1 MWHNPRATTLRKKLL
16 PTSLLAGLC
25 LSVSGGLHA
34 ESLEE
39 VFQLA
44 KQNDALL
51 KSQAAQ
57 AAAGRETG
65 NIYKAQLLP
74 QAALNASKSRSKND
88 MQGYRCSGTGMGGV
102 GSGIGGTGTQGGCD
116 NIRTNTTSSNFT
128 VTQTLFNM
136 EQWYDY
142 EKGKKVGEQADAQYR
157 ADEMAFMVRV
167 VDTYIGVLHAIDT
180 YQTALAQEKAIA
192 RQLDQAKQRF
202 DVGLIAITDVHE
214 SQATFDSAHVETLS
228 AQGNIGIAFEAVEQ
242 LTGQRLEKI
251 SPLADNLPIKML
263 EPEAQAEW
271 EKLALANNPNLSV
284 AHLAVDASRANTKA
298 RRSAH
303 LPTLYGSFQHSNSD
317 GDVNYGNGFGTLN
330 DDMNG
335 NTVAINLRIPLYSGG
350 GVSAAR
356 RQAYQQQIAAEE
368 KLTDSQRSVVQGA
381 RSYHLAVKTDIQRVS
396 AQKQAI
402 VSAQSALDATQAG
415 YEVGTRNIVDLLNA
429 EQNLY
434 RVKMLYSTARYQ
446 FILDTL
452 RLLQTAGTLTEDNV
466 LQLNQWMMSENSYN
480 RSQFQQ

>member
-1 MWHNPRATTLRKKLL
+1 MLRHVQKLKLQKMAVRAG
-16 PTSLLAGLC
+16 AFVVLC
-25 LSVSGGLHA
+25 TVMTGALHA
-34 ESLEE
+34 ETLEDI
-39 VFQLA
+39 FQEA

-74 QAALNASKSRSKND
+74 QAALGATKSRSKND
-88 MQGYRCSGTGMGGV
+88 IDGYRCSSSSMGGSSSM
-102 GSGIGGTGTQGGCD
+102 GASGHCND
-116 NIRTNTTSSNFT
+116 VRSNTTSSNLT

-136 EQWYDY
+136 EQWYDFQ
-142 EKGKKVGEQADAQYR
+142 KGKKLGEQADAQYR
-157 ADEMAFMVRV
+157 VDEMEFMVHV

-180 YQTALAQEKAIA
+180 YQTALAQEKAIE
-192 RQLDQAKQRF
+192 RQLEQAKQRF
-202 DVGLIAITDVHE
+202 DVGLIAITDVQE

-228 AQGNIGIAFEAVEQ
+228 ALGNIGIAFEAVEQ
-242 LTGQRLEKI
+242 LTGQRLDKI
-251 SPLADNLPIKML
+251 APLSADLPVKML
-263 EPEAQAEW
+263 QPEAQAEW
-271 EKLALANNPNLSV
+271 EKLALENNPGLSV
-284 AHLAVDASRANTKA
+284 ATLAVDAARENAKA

-317 GDVNYGNGFGTLN
+317 GDINYGNGFGTLN

-335 NTVAINLRIPLYSGG
+335 NAVAINLRIPLYSGG

-356 RQAYQQQIAAEE
+356 RQAYQQQIATEE

-381 RSYHLAVKTDIQRVS
+381 RSYHLAVATDIQRVA

-415 YEVGTRNIVDLLNA
+415 YEVGTRNIVDVLDA
-429 EQNLY
+429 EQRLY
-434 RVKMLYSTARYQ
+434 RVKLLYSTARYQ
-446 FILDTL
+446 YILDTL
-452 RLLQTAGTLTEDNV
+452 RLLQTAGTLTEANV
-466 LQLNQWMMSENSYN
+466 LTLNQWMEPEKSYV
-480 RSQFQQ
+480 RTQF

>member
-1 MWHNPRATTLRKKLL
+1 MLRHVQKMSLQKTARVTALTL
-16 PTSLLAGLC
+16 LC
-25 LSVSGGLHA
+25 TVLSGGLQA
-34 ESLEE
+34 ETLGD
-39 VFQLA
+39 VFQEA

-65 NIYKAQLLP
+65 NIYKAPLLP
-74 QAALNASKSRSKND
+74 QAALGATKSKSKND
-88 MQGYRCSGTGMGGV
+88 IQGYRCSSSSMGG
-102 GSGIGGTGTQGGCD
+102 SSTTGLGNGHCD
-116 NIRTNTTSSNFT
+116 DVRSNTTSSNLT

-136 EQWYDY
+136 EQWYDFQ
-142 EKGKKVGEQADAQYR
+142 KGKKLGEQADAQYR
-157 ADEMAFMVRV
+157 VDEMEFMVHV

-202 DVGLIAITDVHE
+202 DVGLIAITDVQE

-228 AQGNIGIAFEAVEQ
+228 ALGNIGIAFEAVEQ
-242 LTGQRLEKI
+242 LTGQRLEKVA
-251 SPLADNLPIKML
+251 PLSADLPVKML
-263 EPEAQAEW
+263 QPEAQAEW
-271 EKLALANNPNLSV
+271 EKLALENNPGLNV
-284 AHLAVDASRANTKA
+284 ATLAVDASRENAKA
-298 RRSAH
+298 RRAAH

-317 GDVNYGNGFGTLN
+317 GDINYGNGFGTMN

-335 NTVAINLRIPLYSGG
+335 NTVALNLRIPLYSGG

-381 RSYHLAVKTDIQRVS
+381 RSYHLAVTTDIQRVS

-415 YEVGTRNIVDLLNA
+415 YEVGTRNIVDVLDA
-429 EQNLY
+429 EQRLY
-434 RVKMLYSTARYQ
+434 RVKLSYSTARYQ
-446 FILDTL
+446 YILDTL
-452 RLLQTAGTLTEDNV
+452 RLLQTAGTLTDANV
-466 LQLNQWMMSENSYN
+466 LTLNQWMEPEKSYA
-480 RSQFQQ
+480 RSQFQ